1 MRKQTEGGRWKMNRT
16 FMYAQ
21 NFHKLRKKT
30 LSFLLFMSP
39 RLVQLKQRVKE
50 LNIPQEFK
58 SLHINTVVTTDCK
71 RTETQ

>member
-1 MRKQTEGGRWKMNRT
+1 MEDE
-16 FMYAQ
+16 Q
-21 NFHKLRKKT
+21 NIHVCPKFYFHKLRKKT

>member
-1 MRKQTEGGRWKMNRT
+1 MEDKQNISVCP
-16 FMYAQ
+16 
-21 NFHKLRKKT
+21 NFYLHKLREKNFF
-30 LSFLLFMSP
+30 FLLFMSL

-50 LNIPQEFK
+50 LNIPQAFK